1 MGPPGRGS
9 RYIIAL
15 DVAGGV
21 HPPDCSPYS
30 KCSPSQRQTTSTKQ
44 VPKSLCNMLPQAL
57 TTLTEPKGPC
67 SGRPGG
73 FPSRGCE
80 EMESEISLA
89 LSLSLFG
96 WTCSHMFP
104 SVIQEVKKGGL
115 QKAVREG
122 KRSRGERQNG
132 YAAWAPEMSSRV
144 EGASSLEL
152 GAINLKVQ
160 LPMSLAPAHHRELQ
174 FEKHELSDK
183 KGNSEP
189 RSPQEEPLLLWVQPG
204 SNH

>member
-21 HPPDCSPYS
+21 HPPDCPPYS

-132 YAAWAPEMSSRV
+132 YAAWAPEMSSRGWGGV
-144 EGASSLEL
+144 LPGA
-152 GAINLKVQ
+152 GC
-160 LPMSLAPAHHRELQ
+160 HQ
-174 FEKHELSDK
+174 FESSAPHVVGPST
-183 KGNSEP
+183 
-189 RSPQEEPLLLWVQPG
+189 PQGTPVWETWAKW
-204 SNH
+204 